1 MRVPPAEGLPEQVRS
16 ASCDHGIERWR
27 LHLTPEQIPSVADGL
42 WLHRMTGSAT
52 EANRFAHE
60 YGTVHTPG
68 RRTPSGL
75 RRTFRDS
82 CEAPAPFGGTRDLPD
97 LVLACSRST
106 SPGRTSLANPPP
118 GGAFHGG
125 SEASCFPVT
134 GYHRVP

>member
-1 MRVPPAEGLPEQVRS
+1 MAEQVRS
-16 ASCDHGIERWR
+16 ASCDHGIKRVR
-27 LHLTPEQIPSVADGL
+27 LHLTPEQITSVAYGF

-52 EANRFAHE
+52 EATRLARE
-60 YGTVHTPG
+60 YGTVHTPA

-82 CEAPAPFGGTRDLPD
+82 CEAPAPFGGTRDRPD

-125 SEASCFPVT
+125 NGASCFPAT
-134 GYHRVP
+134 GDHRVP